1 MMRTLIRNI
10 VSHTYQPMLKK
21 YLAKTR
27 PYRYKDIRLDIP
39 PQVFHPGFFFSTQLL
54 LQYMNGLQLAGKRIL
69 ELGCGSGLIAIAA
82 AKRGA
87 VVTATDINPF
97 AVEALRTASS
107 KNGVTLRILE
117 SDLFKNIPPTNFDI
131 ILINPP
137 YYKQTPVTA
146 KDHAWYCGEQGEYF
160 EGLFRSLAGYT
171 HPGSEVLMV
180 LFDGCD
186 IPMIEGFAAANDFGM
201 ALVHSKQN
209 LLEKNF
215 IYAIKKRSSK

>member
-1 MMRTLIRNI
+1 MMRTLLRNI

-54 LQYMNGLQLAGKRIL
+54 LQYMNGLQLAGKRLL

-87 VVTATDINPF
+87 VVTASDINPY

-107 KNGVTLRILE
+107 KNGVTLRIIE
-117 SDLFKNIPPTNFDI
+117 SDLFKNIPTTSFDI

-160 EGLFRSLAGYT
+160 EGLFQSLASYT

-186 IPMIEGFAAANDFGM
+186 MVMIENFAAANDFGM
-201 ALVHSKQN
+201 ELVHSKQN

-215 IYAIKKRSSK
+215 IYSIKKRL